1 MARFPETLLDE
12 GEDRGVR
19 LVALALL
26 ADAAAQRERLPQPD
40 DPEALHDFRVAVRRL
55 RSWLRLHEG
64 ALGRSAPRKA
74 QRLLARLASATNHSR
89 DTEVFVQWL
98 EGEKATLN
106 DRQRVGANWLLRR
119 LAEEKARA
127 DAEVVAEVARD
138 FERAQERLAARL
150 PLYRLRLHVHDGARE
165 ATFSAAMAM
174 LVRSQGA
181 LLRRRLEGVREVHD
195 DEAAHR
201 ARIAGKRLRYLL
213 EPIVPHV
220 PGGAELL
227 ARLKALQD
235 TLGDFH
241 DAHVWQRQV
250 AAALTRAEREER
262 EASRRRADEPEARGT
277 DGEAGARGEDDDG
290 GEVRTGAGAAP
301 RAGARRSP
309 RRSHRRTPRAGL
321 VALIEHLRAR
331 GRDLF
336 DAVQRDWSG
345 SALQPLVDG
354 VEAIAVALDTRAR
367 SGVEI
372 ERKYLLRGLPP
383 AMPPARVREIEQ
395 GYLPGTRL
403 IERVRRVREGEGGSE
418 RFFRTVKLG
427 AGLVRTEVEEE
438 CTREVF
444 EALWPLTE
452 GRRVRK
458 RRHVVDDGAWRW
470 ELDEFTDRDLVLAEI
485 ELPSADLTSESP
497 AWLLSVMER
506 EVTDD
511 PAYVNANLAR

>member
-1 MARFPETLLDE
+1 VARFPDTLLDE

-26 ADAAAQRERLPQPD
+26 ADAAAQRERLTQPD

-64 ALGRSAPRKA
+64 ALGKSAPRRA
-74 QRLLARLASATNHSR
+74 QKLLARLASATNHSR

-98 EGEKATLN
+98 EEEKATLN
-106 DRQRVGANWLLRR
+106 DRQKVGANWLLRR
-119 LAEEKARA
+119 LGEEKARA

-138 FERAQERLAARL
+138 FERAQERLADRL
-150 PLYRLRLHVHDGARE
+150 PHYRLRMHVDEGARE
-165 ATFSAAMAM
+165 ATFAAAMAM
-174 LVRSQGA
+174 LVRSQAA

-220 PGGAELL
+220 AGGSDVL

-241 DAHVWQRQV
+241 DAHVWQRAV
-250 AAALTRAEREER
+250 AAALARAEREEAR
-262 EASRRRADEPEARGT
+262 QRAAAASAP
-277 DGEAGARGEDDDG
+277 DDD
-290 GEVRTGAGAAP
+290 AP
-301 RAGARRSP
+301 ASARAGATDGGDGRVAERGGK
-309 RRSHRRTPRAGL
+309 RRSHRRTPRLGL
-321 VALIEHLRAR
+321 LALIEHLQARAR
-331 GRDLF
+331 SRF
-336 DAVQRDWSG
+336 DAVRQEWSG
-345 SALQPLVDG
+345 PALHPLFDG
-354 VEAIAVALDTRAR
+354 VEEIAQELDGRAR

-372 ERKYLLRGLPP
+372 ERKYLLRGMPP
-383 AMPPARVREIEQ
+383 AMPPARIREIDQ
-395 GYLPGTRL
+395 GYLPGSRL
-403 IERVRRVREGEGGSE
+403 IERVRRVRDGEAE
-418 RFFRTVKLG
+418 RFYRTVKLG

-438 CTREVF
+438 CTRDLF
-444 EALWPLTE
+444 DALWPLTE

-458 RRHVVDDGAWRW
+458 RRHVVEDGSWRW
-470 ELDEFTDRDLVLAEI
+470 ELDEFTDRALVLAEI